1 MTNHY
6 LSTLSDKTEGGLT
19 LAGYNSYDPFSVCFN
34 ILKLKYK
41 DYDESLTTKNYLVPN
56 DKVNVFI
63 NFETVLKHLSMIT
76 DLEKKLIIEREFE
89 TILISNILNLIGHYK
104 RFFVNNGLDT
114 RVYLYHTDLSSYE
127 FNQYKYNDEYR
138 TYYLVKYNDNPKF
151 IYLTEAL
158 KNKILPDVKTY
169 CEFIPNVYYI
179 SAKNIEGSLVPYI
192 IGKEDK
198 NRKNLIISGEFFD
211 TQYSLLPNYVNHYI
225 HRGPGYNEVVSSVP
239 EYLRL
244 ITKKDKE
251 VLKPFIDIYSNH
263 SMYCALQ
270 SVMGDRN
277 RSIDGING
285 IGFANLYR
293 QIKEGISSNK
303 IQPTTTSPVLLSEI
317 FTDDDMKEDF
327 INNYSCINIPLMYEE
342 LTNAEKSSIYNQR
355 KERNDINTLYSLN
368 NTVFCN
374 HRLILESLLL

>member
-1 MTNHY
+1 M
-6 LSTLSDKTEGGLT
+6 
-19 LAGYNSYDPFSVCFN
+19 AGYNSYDPFSVCFN

-211 TQYSLLPNYVNHYI
+211 TQYSLLPNYVNNYI

-303 IQPTTTSPVLLSEI
+303 IQSTTTSPVLLSEI